1 MSKNEALDTKRHSLA
16 HLMAASIQEL
26 FPEAKFGVG
35 PVIEDGFYYDVML
48 SRTLTPEDLE
58 AIEKRMTEK
67 VKQGLRFERSE
78 MPTDEAVA
86 VFQEMNQDFKVE
98 LLKDLK
104 TRGTTIASELNDAES
119 CWRQR
124 ERNQPLQDRKL
135 SPIFAVALM

>member
-78 MPTDEAVA
+78 MATDEAVA
-86 VFQEMNQDFKVE
+86 VFKEMNQDFKVE
-98 LLKDLK
+98 LLNDLK
-104 TRGTTIASELNDAES
+104 TRGTTIASICA
-119 CWRQR
+119 WRAC
-124 ERNQPLQDRKL
+124 NCAKL
-135 SPIFAVALM
+135 RRSNPCRLGSAPSLR

>member
-67 VKQGLRFERSE
+67 VKQGLRFERTE
-78 MPTDEAVA
+78 MPTEEAVA
-86 VFQEMNQDFKVE
+86 VFQGMNQDFKV
-98 LLKDLK
+98 
-104 TRGTTIASELNDAES
+104 
-119 CWRQR
+119 
-124 ERNQPLQDRKL
+124 
-135 SPIFAVALM
+135 